1 MSTMRRTGIDNG
13 AEDGFL
19 YFLRFPNR
27 EVASSFAGNLL
38 SRYAKDD
45 MFIEHWFS
53 SFIRAAA
60 AGDEEALKEKL
71 DEYFS
76 AFSYDLM
83 GGDRERS
90 YHKLYRL

>member
-19 YFLRFPNR
+19 YFLRFPKR

-53 SFIRAAA
+53 
-60 AGDEEALKEKL
+60 
-71 DEYFS
+71 
-76 AFSYDLM
+76 
-83 GGDRERS
+83 
-90 YHKLYRL
+90 